1 MASEDL
7 GSPLR
12 AAGRIF
18 VYGLFTLV
26 LLPMQILAVAMK
38 WPLRSSL
45 PRWYHKHCCR
55 LLGIRVVRRGRPV
68 HEAPVLF
75 ASNHCSYLDIIVLGS
90 LLQASFVA
98 KAEVANWPLFGLLA
112 KLQRSVF
119 VDRRPRKT
127 AEQRDSMAA
136 RLEAGENLILFP
148 EGTSG
153 DGNRVLPF
161 KSSLLSV
168 AELRPQGRPLTVQ
181 PVSITYTMLDGLPLG
196 RYLRPF
202 FAWYGDMEM
211 AGHLWQ
217 WMGLGRLT
225 VVVRFHQPVD
235 ITRFASRKELADY
248 CYQAV
253 SQGMAD
259 ALAGRRRP
267 SSWPRIEAPPVREA
281 ALAVQ
286 ELAAEGQFDTIG
298 VPGKGAT
305 G

>member
-1 MASEDL
+1 MSSEDL

-12 AAGRIF
+12 ATGRICI
-18 VYGLFTLV
+18 YGLFTLV
-26 LLPMQILAVAMK
+26 LLPVQTAAVLMK
-38 WPLRSSL
+38 WPLRTTL

-55 LLGIRVVRRGRPV
+55 ILGIRVVRRGRPAQ
-68 HEAPVLF
+68 ESPVLF
-75 ASNHCSYLDIIVLGS
+75 AANHCSYLDIIVLGA
-90 LLQASFVA
+90 LLPASFVA
-98 KAEVANWPLFGLLA
+98 KSEVAKWPLFGLLA

-119 VDRRPRKT
+119 VDRRPRRT
-127 AEQRDSMAA
+127 AEQRDFMAA
-136 RLEAGENLILFP
+136 RLEAGDNLILFP

-202 FAWYGDMEM
+202 FAWYGDMEL

-217 WMGLGRLT
+217 WVGLGRLT

-235 ITRFASRKELADY
+235 LTRFASRKELSEY
-248 CYQAV
+248 CYLAA

-267 SSWPRIEAPPVREA
+267 ASWPRIEAPPVREA

-286 ELAAEGQFDTIG
+286 DRASEGPMAALEAPEGGQVG
-298 VPGKGAT
+298 
-305 G
+305 